1 MTSRRVATRRC
12 LTFPLWLLILSHVA
26 STCRACL
33 PPPMFSAAA
42 DGSPPSPDL
51 EPSFHWLTDEEQIA
65 MARFAVAQHNAAKN
79 DSLQPVLIM
88 AVEYIDNAST
98 GNGSAGNSSAGGEEY
113 LVSLAALNLLRGRT
127 AFFDALLSRRP
138 LVAAQSALPAAAPPI
153 TAAAA
158 AAATPVVTTAAA
170 AEGEGRGTVAAAA
183 TAAAAAAGGGEGG
196 EYVLRSVTMQS
207 FTSPPA
213 PSLILKIGEGGEYV
227 LWSVTMQAGSE
238 RASTREEQE
247 KALRH
252 VVSLPPIVCGIE
264 FTYVDPSDADVQRVA
279 RGAVAS
285 ENERQVSGGMGWGQR
300 TAADSRAGGTGGS
313 AGIQRVTIPRPIP
326 RLNHSQYLV
335 WHTDASLPS
344 FPPLLPS
351 PPSPPSFPPL
361 LPSRPSL
368 PSFPPLLPSPPSLPS
383 FPPLLPSPPSLPS
396 FPPLLPSPPSLPSF
410 PPLLPSRPSLPSF
423 PPLLPSPPHTGSSSN
438 SSSNA
443 SSNSSSNSSSNI
455 SFNASAT
462 VPYNDSYNGF
472 SMRSLALFA
481 LAERNGQN
489 NITSHLTLIDVLAA
503 RANVVEG
510 AGINYS
516 VTVTAAAQAA
526 PVVFQSVSGGA
537 NMTGVRESKEVATV
551 KVLVWQPVPFT
562 AHRLLDLFVL
572 GDGMRNGSASPPPGH
587 TSLGNYTAVP
597 KAGCSGAAP
606 IGFVTVLG
614 VLVSLGFV
622 IVLL

>member
-285 ENERQVSGGMGWGQR
+285 ENERQR

-344 FPPLLPS
+344 FPPLLRS

-368 PSFPPLLPSPPSLPS
+368 PSFPPLLPSPP
-383 FPPLLPSPPSLPS
+383 
-396 FPPLLPSPPSLPSF
+396 
-410 PPLLPSRPSLPSF
+410 
-423 PPLLPSPPHTGSSSN
+423 HTG
-438 SSSNA
+438 
-443 SSNSSSNSSSNI
+443 
-455 SFNASAT
+455 
-462 VPYNDSYNGF
+462 
-472 SMRSLALFA
+472 
-481 LAERNGQN
+481 
-489 NITSHLTLIDVLAA
+489 
-503 RANVVEG
+503 
-510 AGINYS
+510 
-516 VTVTAAAQAA
+516 
-526 PVVFQSVSGGA
+526 
-537 NMTGVRESKEVATV
+537 
-551 KVLVWQPVPFT
+551 
-562 AHRLLDLFVL
+562 
-572 GDGMRNGSASPPPGH
+572 
-587 TSLGNYTAVP
+587 
-597 KAGCSGAAP
+597 
-606 IGFVTVLG
+606 
-614 VLVSLGFV
+614 
-622 IVLL
+622 